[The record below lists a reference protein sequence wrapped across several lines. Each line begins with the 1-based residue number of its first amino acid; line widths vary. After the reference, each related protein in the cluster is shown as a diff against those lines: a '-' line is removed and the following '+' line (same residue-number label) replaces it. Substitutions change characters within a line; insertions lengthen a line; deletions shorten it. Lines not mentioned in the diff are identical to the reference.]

1 MQPDNKQNARAMLWR
16 IAQKEISLFFASPVS
31 YLFLGGFLAVV
42 LFMFF
47 WGEAFFARNIA
58 DVRPL
63 FNAMPLLLIF
73 LASSLT
79 MRLWSEERRSGTL
92 EHVLTQSTPLWQ
104 FVLGK
109 FIGCS
114 LLLLLALLLTLPLP
128 FTVSMLGELDWGPVW
143 AGYLATLLLGMLY
156 LAIGLYASARSDNP
170 IVALL
175 VAVLLCGV
183 FYLVGSNVITNL
195 FGQNISQWLSLVS
208 TSGRFDAISRGM
220 LDARDLLYFVSLT
233 LVFLTLNCWVLELGR
248 WSEQPGAA
256 AKRWQWAASLMIVN
270 ALALNLWLGQLSAL
284 RFDSTAGQQF
294 TLSEASKQQL
304 ARLQEPLLLRGYFS
318 SKTHPLLAPLVPQLS
333 DLLREYEIAGK
344 GRIKLELVDPLS
356 SAEAEK
362 QANQ

>member
-1 MQPDNKQNARAMLWR
+1 MQPDNKHNAPAMLWR

-114 LLLLLALLLTLPLP
+114 LLL
-128 FTVSMLGELDWGPVW
+128 
-143 AGYLATLLLGMLY
+143 
-156 LAIGLYASARSDNP
+156 
-170 IVALL
+170 
-175 VAVLLCGV
+175 
-183 FYLVGSNVITNL
+183 
-195 FGQNISQWLSLVS
+195 
-208 TSGRFDAISRGM
+208 
-220 LDARDLLYFVSLT
+220 
-233 LVFLTLNCWVLELGR
+233 
-248 WSEQPGAA
+248 
-256 AKRWQWAASLMIVN
+256 
-270 ALALNLWLGQLSAL
+270 
-284 RFDSTAGQQF
+284 
-294 TLSEASKQQL
+294 
-304 ARLQEPLLLRGYFS
+304 
-318 SKTHPLLAPLVPQLS
+318 
-333 DLLREYEIAGK
+333 
-344 GRIKLELVDPLS
+344 
-356 SAEAEK
+356 
-362 QANQ
+362 